1 MRKIIAV
8 VAVLSLALCVINV
21 APYAASADIAVRV
34 GKTTYMQDDEFT
46 AEIYFPKSYN
56 KIAALDMSLS
66 YDTTKLEIV
75 KVTPGKGL
83 RKARYSRRITISQE
97 RLTGVFRAEITTY
110 FQMILLRL
118 RLRLSRL
125 LSMAAVILN

>member
-1 MRKIIAV
+1 MKGIMRKIVAV
-8 VAVLSLALCVINV
+8 VAVIALALCVINV
-21 APYAASADIAVRV
+21 APYAAAADIAVRV

-56 KIAALDMSLS
+56 KVAALDMSLS

-83 RKARYSRRITISQE
+83 RKARDKQVNGEVFSENHNIAGKVSFGRKQLRIFK
-97 RLTGVFRAEITTY
+97 RFCPDY
-110 FQMILLRL
+110 F
-118 RLRLSRL
+118 
-125 LSMAAVILN
+125 